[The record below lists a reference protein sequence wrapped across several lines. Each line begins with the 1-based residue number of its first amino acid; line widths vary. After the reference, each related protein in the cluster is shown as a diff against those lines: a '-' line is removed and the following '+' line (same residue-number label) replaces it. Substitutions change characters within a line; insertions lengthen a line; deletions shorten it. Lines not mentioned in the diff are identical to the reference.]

1 MKEKLEA
8 IRREALEAL
17 KNSETAEQI
26 EAFRV
31 AFLGKKG
38 KLTAVLRSMGSLA
51 PEERPI
57 VGSLAN
63 EIRTLVEAHVEE
75 KKKAISEAEKKKKL
89 RDEIIDVT
97 MPGKRKTR
105 GSLHPLAR
113 VQRDLEEIFLGM
125 GFSIVDGPD
134 VEYDHYC
141 FEALNMPKDHPARD
155 TQDTFYI
162 TDSILL
168 RTQTSSVQIRT
179 MENKKPPIRIISP
192 GRVYRS
198 DTVDATHSPLFHQ
211 LEGLVIDKG
220 VTMADLAGTL
230 EAFVRAL
237 YGKGMKIRF
246 RPHHFPYTEPSA
258 EVDMSCF
265 ACGQKGCPMCKG
277 EGWIEILGCGMV
289 HEAVLREC
297 GIDPT
302 VYSGFAF
309 GIGIERVAM
318 MKYDI
323 DDMRL
328 LYENDT
334 RFLKQF

>member
-1 MKEKLEA
+1 MREKLEA
-8 IRREALEAL
+8 IRKEALEAL
-17 KNSETAEQI
+17 KKAEKPEEI

-31 AFLGKKG
+31 GFLGKKG
-38 KLTAVLRSMGSLA
+38 SLTAVLRSMGSLS
-51 PEERPI
+51 PEERPAI
-57 VGSLAN
+57 GSLAN
-63 EIRTLVEAHVEE
+63 EIRQFIEKNVEE
-75 KKKAISEAEKKKKL
+75 KKKAILDAEKKKKL

-97 MPGKRKTR
+97 MPGKKRNF
-105 GSLHPLAR
+105 GALHPLAQ
-113 VQRDLEEIFLGM
+113 VQRDLEDIFIGM

-162 TDSILL
+162 TDNILL

-237 YGKGMKIRF
+237 YGKGMKLSASVRTTSLIPSR
-246 RPHHFPYTEPSA
+246 RPRLICRASRAARRAAPSA
-258 EVDMSCF
+258 RARAGSKF
-265 ACGQKGCPMCKG
+265 
-277 EGWIEILGCGMV
+277 
-289 HEAVLREC
+289 
-297 GIDPT
+297 
-302 VYSGFAF
+302 
-309 GIGIERVAM
+309 
-318 MKYDI
+318 
-323 DDMRL
+323 
-328 LYENDT
+328 
-334 RFLKQF
+334 